1 MNIGI
6 DVSPAINQKAGIA
19 RYTYQ
24 LVSSLLELD
33 KSNNY
38 LLYAFSSK
46 SKQDVFKS
54 ERAQFRPHKW
64 QPQLLKTYFLLLRLL
79 NLSADSFTKEAD
91 IVHSTDFVLPVSKSK
106 PSIITIH
113 DLAFRHF
120 PTFYT
125 WKNRTYMNSMAK
137 FSAKRADK
145 IIAVSQATKNDIIH
159 FLNVDEKKIIIIP
172 EGVDELFKPSSEQ
185 KIKTVKK
192 EYGLPDEYIVTLGT
206 LQPRKNLEA
215 LIDAFARLRKD
226 KAIPH
231 KLVVVGEEGWNNE
244 RLLTKLDRLD
254 IAEDIVITGFIEDNQ
269 LPSLYS
275 GATALVYP
283 SLYEGFGLPV
293 LEAMACGV
301 PVACSN
307 TSSLPEV
314 AGEAAL
320 LFDPTDVDQIYSSM
334 QELLSDDR
342 LRNNLSEAGIKR
354 ARHFTWEKTAKQTL
368 SLYNT
373 LKN

>member
-1 MNIGI
+1 
-6 DVSPAINQKAGIA
+6 
-19 RYTYQ
+19 
-24 LVSSLLELD
+24 
-33 KSNNY
+33 
-38 LLYAFSSK
+38 
-46 SKQDVFKS
+46 
-54 ERAQFRPHKW
+54 
-64 QPQLLKTYFLLLRLL
+64 
-79 NLSADSFTKEAD
+79 
-91 IVHSTDFVLPVSKSK
+91 
-106 PSIITIH
+106 
-113 DLAFRHF
+113 
-120 PTFYT
+120 
-125 WKNRTYMNSMAK
+125 MNSMAK

-145 IIAVSQATKNDIIH
+145 IITYSDSTKKDVIE
-159 FLNVDEKKIIIIP
+159 FLNINEKKISVIP
-172 EGVDELFKPSSEQ
+172 LGVEEKFKPASEKEIK
-185 KIKTVKK
+185 KIKADL
-192 EYGLPDEYIVTLGT
+192 GLPDNYIITLGT

-215 LIDAFARLRKD
+215 LIDAFARLKKD

-342 LRNNLSEAGIKR
+342 LRNNLSEVGIKR

>member
-33 KSNNY
+33 KSNDY
-38 LLYAFSSK
+38 VLYAFSSK
-46 SKQDVFKS
+46 PEQDVFKS

-91 IVHSTDFVLPVSKSK
+91 IVHSTDFVLPVSKNK

-113 DLAFRHF
+113 DLAFRRF
-120 PTFYT
+120 PSFYT
-125 WKNRTYMNSMAK
+125 FKNRTYMNSMAK

-145 IIAVSQATKNDIIH
+145 IITYSDSTKKDVIK
-159 FLNVDEKKIIIIP
+159 FLSIDEKKISVIP
-172 EGVDELFKPSSEQ
+172 LGVEDKFKPASEEEIK
-185 KIKTVKK
+185 KIKADL
-192 EYGLPDEYIVTLGT
+192 GLPDNYIITLGT

-215 LIDAFARLRKD
+215 LIDAFARLKKD

-231 KLVVVGEEGWNNE
+231 KLVIVGEKGWNNE
-244 RLLTKLDRLD
+244 KLLTKLAGLD
-254 IAEDIVITGFIEDNQ
+254 IAEDIVLTGFIEDNQ

-307 TSSLPEV
+307 TSSLPEI

-320 LFDPTDVDQIYSSM
+320 LFDPTDVDQIYSSI
-334 QELLSDDR
+334 QKLLLDEK
-342 LRNNLSEAGIKR
+342 LRKTLGEAGIKR
-354 ARHFTWEKTAKQTL
+354 ARQFTWEKTAKQTL
-368 SLYNT
+368 SLYNS